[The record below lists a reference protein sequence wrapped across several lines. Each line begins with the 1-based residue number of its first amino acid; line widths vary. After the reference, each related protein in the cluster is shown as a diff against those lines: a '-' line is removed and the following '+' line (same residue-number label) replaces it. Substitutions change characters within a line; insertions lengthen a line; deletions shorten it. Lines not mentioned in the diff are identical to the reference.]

1 MRLYLP
7 CHKTC
12 HRIVFRFVTE
22 NTSGHAVFGYF
33 VTLSQKNSPNLLYIY
48 IIYTYSLSL
57 IYYIF
62 LLFID

>member
-22 NTSGHAVFGYF
+22 NTSVHTVFGYF
-33 VTLSQKNSPNLLYIY
+33 VTLSQKNSPNLLYIIY
-48 IIYTYSLSL
+48 ILTHYLLYTIYF
-57 IYYIF
+57 YY
-62 LLFID
+62 L